1 VIAPLQALSQLGLP
15 VWPSPGKGDV
25 LMDPDGHVN
34 AANANQMHVMLDMFV
49 NATSSNLTI

>member
-1 VIAPLQALSQLGLP
+1 
-15 VWPSPGKGDV
+15 
-25 LMDPDGHVN
+25 MDPDGHVN